1 MKTHIPAIVRQYGP
15 GLAAVGS
22 GFILRLALDPLL
34 GNYAPFTVVALAAL
48 IASVTGGYASGIL
61 ATALS
66 VALGLFFM
74 HGRPFGPAEVTN
86 IAVWTAMGF
95 FIAWLGGQMR
105 AIKLGAEA
113 ATKDLAAREA
123 HLRSI
128 LETIPE
134 AMIVIDERGSIQSF
148 SRAAQRLF
156 GYREEEVIGKNVKML
171 MPSPYREEHDG
182 YLARYMKTGERR
194 IIGIGRIVVARRRD
208 GSNFPIELSVGEMT
222 SDRGRFFTGFIRDLT
237 ERQETE
243 ARLQEL
249 QTEVV
254 QMSRLTA
261 LGELASTL
269 AHELNQPLS
278 AIASYLRGSRRL
290 LDARNDEELAT
301 VRDALD
307 QAAEQALRAG
317 QIIKRMREFVSRG
330 DSDRT
335 VENLRKLVEEASAL
349 ALVGAK
355 EHNIHVTHRFDPEAG
370 FALVDRI
377 QIQQVLLNLV
387 RNAIEAMQ
395 EGTRRELVISTKRR
409 DDGMA
414 EIAVA
419 DTGPGIPPE
428 IAAQLFQPFFT
439 TKRHGTGVGL
449 SISRTIVEAHGGRL
463 WVEANPG
470 GGALFQF
477 TLRLVTEEALANA
490 E

>member
-1 MKTHIPAIVRQYGP
+1 MTPAIRDITHRYGP
-15 GLAAVGS
+15 GLAAVGA
-22 GFILRLALDPLL
+22 GFIIRLALDPLL
-34 GNYAPFTVVALAAL
+34 GHYAPFFAVAPAAL
-48 IASVTGGYASGIL
+48 VASVAGGYGPGLL
-61 ATALS
+61 ATVLS
-66 VALGLFFM
+66 LAFGFYFMRSGTLGPGEFVFIGVWVAAGCII
-74 HGRPFGPAEVTN
+74 T
-86 IAVWTAMGF
+86 
-95 FIAWLGGQMR
+95 WLGGQMR
-105 AIKLGAEA
+105 SVKLHAEA
-113 ATKDLAAREA
+113 ATQDLAAREA

-134 AMIVIDERGSIQSF
+134 AMIVIDERGHIQSF
-148 SRAAQRLF
+148 STTAERLF
-156 GYREEEVIGKNVKML
+156 GYREAEVIGQNVKIL

-182 YLARYMKTGERR
+182 HIRRYLTTGEKH
-194 IIGIGRIVVARRRD
+194 IIGTGRVAVGRRRD
-208 GSNFPIELSVGEMT
+208 GSDFPIELAVGEMK
-222 SDRGRFFTGFIRDLT
+222 SDKGRFFTGFIRDLT
-237 ERQETE
+237 YRQKTE

-249 QTEVV
+249 QSEIV

-290 LDARNDEELAT
+290 LDAGNNEELGA
-301 VRDALD
+301 VRDAMN
-307 QAAEQALRAG
+307 QAADQALRAG
-317 QIIKRMREFVSRG
+317 QIIKRMREFVARG

-349 ALVGAK
+349 ALVGVK
-355 EHNIHVTHRFDPEAG
+355 EHNIHVTHNLDSEAG

-377 QIQQVLLNLV
+377 QIQQVLLNLI

-395 EGTRRELVISTKRR
+395 EVSRRELVIATKLR

-414 EIAVA
+414 EISVA
-419 DTGPGIPPE
+419 DTGPGIAPE
-428 IAAQLFQPFFT
+428 VAAQLFQPFFT

-463 WVEANPG
+463 WVEPNPG
-470 GGALFQF
+470 GGALFRF
-477 TLRLVTEEALANA
+477 TLRAVTEEALANA